1 MSMAPLRQ
9 LGARIDLT
17 LRALAL
23 QTLAILV
30 ANQGAVMPT
39 LVMASIA
46 ISMSLLKSR
55 CPARLA

>member
-1 MSMAPLRQ
+1 MLMAPLRR

-39 LVMASIA
+39 LVMASVA
-46 ISMSLLKSR
+46 VGLDLLKSR
-55 CPARLA
+55 CPARPA